1 MHVRKPD
8 GSLEPFERESPA
20 KREYFPGGGSL
31 YSTGGDYLTFLRML
45 LNGGSL
51 NGTTFLRPE
60 TLEAMAQN
68 HIGDIDV
75 GGMKPARLELSNNVE
90 FFPGMTKKW
99 GLRFLINTQ
108 DAPTGR
114 SAGSLAWARA
124 RQYLFLARPE
134 QAGRRRFLTQV
145 LPFGDPTVLRL
156 LDDFETAIYA

>member
-1 MHVRKPD
+1 MR
-8 GSLEPFERESPA
+8 S
-20 KREYFPGGGSL
+20 EYFPGGGAL

-60 TLEAMAQN
+60 TLKMMAQN
-68 HIGDIDV
+68 HIGDVNV
-75 GGMKPARLELSNNVE
+75 GPLAPARLELSNDFE

-99 GLRFLINTQ
+99 GLSFLINTQ

-114 SAGSLAWARA
+114 SAGSLAWGGLGNTYFWLDPYQRVTG
-124 RQYLFLARPE
+124 LV
-134 QAGRRRFLTQV
+134 LTQV

-156 LDDFETAIYA
+156 LDEFETAIYAKA